1 MSIGFSIGGFDVK
14 GWMVAVAL
22 PVLSAVS
29 GAVYFGY
36 DTLKRFEDA
45 EASAAS
51 AADAIPKL
59 EGALLDQQATTLE
72 MFSQATLE
80 SEKAAAEVSSRIQT
94 LEQAIAD
101 NDVRG
106 LSERLAT
113 LTTSMQQLLEQ
124 QKVLLDLRSDVD
136 RAITITNS
144 IGDKLD
150 TYDTE
155 INDIWTA
162 YDSLVDNPLGN

>member
-14 GWMVAVAL
+14 GWMMAVAV

-29 GAVYFGY
+29 GVVYFGY
-36 DTLKRFEDA
+36 DTLTRFMDTEEYAQNATQSVRALNVKLGESVDTLQN
-45 EASAAS
+45 
-51 AADAIPKL
+51 ADVEIN
-59 EGALLDQQATTLE
+59 
-72 MFSQATLE
+72 
-80 SEKAAAEVSSRIQT
+80 SRIQA

-106 LSERLAT
+106 LSEKLAA

-124 QKVLLDLRSDVD
+124 QRVLLDLRSDVD
-136 RAITITNS
+136 RAITITNGL
-144 IGDKLD
+144 GDKLD

-155 INDIWTA
+155 IDDIWNA
-162 YDSLVDNPLGN
+162 YDSLVENPLGN

>member
-14 GWMVAVAL
+14 GWMVAVAV

-36 DTLKRFEDA
+36 DTLTRFMDTE
-45 EASAAS
+45 
-51 AADAIPKL
+51 
-59 EGALLDQQATTLE
+59 
-72 MFSQATLE
+72 
-80 SEKAAAEVSSRIQT
+80 AAAQDATQGVEALNVKLGESVDVLQGADVEINSRIQA

-124 QKVLLDLRSDVD
+124 QRVLLDLRSDVD

-155 INDIWTA
+155 INDIWNA
-162 YDSLVDNPLGN
+162 YDSLVENPLGN

>member
-36 DTLKRFEDA
+36 DTLKRFENA
-45 EASAAS
+45 EASAAN
-51 AADAIPKL
+51 A
-59 EGALLDQQATTLE
+59 EGGVEALNASLGEAVDTLQATDVE
-72 MFSQATLE
+72 I
-80 SEKAAAEVSSRIQT
+80 SSRIQT

-106 LSERLAT
+106 LSEKLAT
-113 LTTSMQQLLEQ
+113 LTASMQQLLEQ

-136 RAITITNS
+136 RAITITNG

-155 INDIWTA
+155 INDIWNA
-162 YDSLVDNPLGN
+162 YDSLVENPLGN

>member
-14 GWMVAVAL
+14 GWMMAVAV

-29 GAVYFGY
+29 GVVYFGY
-36 DTLKRFEDA
+36 DTLTRFMDTEEYA
-45 EASAAS
+45 QNATQSVKALNV
-51 AADAIPKL
+51 KL
-59 EGALLDQQATTLE
+59 GESVDTLE
-72 MFSQATLE
+72 TADVE
-80 SEKAAAEVSSRIQT
+80 INSRIQA

-106 LSERLAT
+106 LSEKLAT
-113 LTTSMQQLLEQ
+113 LSTSMQQLLEQ
-124 QKVLLDLRSDVD
+124 QRVLLDLRSDVD
-136 RAITITNS
+136 RAITITNG

>member
-14 GWMVAVAL
+14 GWMVAVAV

-29 GAVYFGY
+29 GVVYFAY
-36 DTLKRFEDA
+36 DTLTRFMDTE
-45 EASAAS
+45 ESAQNATQS
-51 AADAIPKL
+51 VAALEVKLGESVDTL
-59 EGALLDQQATTLE
+59 EGADVE
-72 MFSQATLE
+72 IN
-80 SEKAAAEVSSRIQT
+80 SRIQA

-106 LSERLAT
+106 LSEKLAT
-113 LTTSMQQLLEQ
+113 LSTSMQQLLEQ
-124 QKVLLDLRSDVD
+124 QRVLLDLRSDVD
-136 RAITITNS
+136 RAITITNG

>member
-14 GWMVAVAL
+14 GWMVAVAV

-29 GAVYFGY
+29 GAVYFAY
-36 DTLKRFEDA
+36 DTLTRFMDTE
-45 EASAAS
+45 
-51 AADAIPKL
+51 
-59 EGALLDQQATTLE
+59 
-72 MFSQATLE
+72 
-80 SEKAAAEVSSRIQT
+80 AAAQDATQGVEALNVKLGESVDVLQGADVEINSRIQA

-136 RAITITNS
+136 RAITITNG

>member
-14 GWMVAVAL
+14 GWMVAVAV

-36 DTLKRFEDA
+36 DTLTRFMDTE
-45 EASAAS
+45 
-51 AADAIPKL
+51 
-59 EGALLDQQATTLE
+59 
-72 MFSQATLE
+72 
-80 SEKAAAEVSSRIQT
+80 AAAQDATQGVEALDVKLGESVDVLQGADVEINSRIQA

-106 LSERLAT
+106 LSERFAT

-136 RAITITNS
+136 RAITITNG

-155 INDIWTA
+155 INDISNA
-162 YDSLVDNPLGN
+162 

>member
-36 DTLKRFEDA
+36 DTLTRFVDAEEAAQQAGERITALTQSSRESVSNLEDA
-45 EASAAS
+45 DVE
-51 AADAIPKL
+51 IN
-59 EGALLDQQATTLE
+59 
-72 MFSQATLE
+72 
-80 SEKAAAEVSSRIQT
+80 SRIQA

-106 LSERLAT
+106 LSEKLAT
-113 LTTSMQQLLEQ
+113 LSTSMQQLLEQ
-124 QKVLLDLRSDVD
+124 QRVLLDLRSDVD
-136 RAITITNS
+136 RAITITNG

>member
-14 GWMVAVAL
+14 GWMMAVAV

-29 GAVYFGY
+29 GVVYFGY
-36 DTLKRFEDA
+36 DTLTRFMDTEEYA
-45 EASAAS
+45 QSATQSVKALNV
-51 AADAIPKL
+51 KL
-59 EGALLDQQATTLE
+59 GESVDTLE
-72 MFSQATLE
+72 LADVE
-80 SEKAAAEVSSRIQT
+80 INSRIQA

-106 LSERLAT
+106 LSEKLAA

-124 QKVLLDLRSDVD
+124 QRVLLDLRSDVD
-136 RAITITNS
+136 RAITITNGL
-144 IGDKLD
+144 GDKLD

-155 INDIWTA
+155 IDDIWNA
-162 YDSLVDNPLGN
+162 YDSLVENPLGN